1 MFSIFNKRKPNLNDE
16 ENEIEA
22 DIDISTTNTT
32 HTSSITNQTLDLG
45 NKDSGPCRLI
55 LTECKKIKFGTQQ
68 RAFRSQ
74 WYNKCDWLEY
84 GVQRNTAFCFVCRTF
99 GSENSLNS
107 GEIYRLNLDSIIGIS
122 FL

>member
-55 LTECKKIKFGTQQ
+55 LTVRFILFTYKNLIIHFLSYFKYLHLIKILFQVK
-68 RAFRSQ
+68 
-74 WYNKCDWLEY
+74 NC
-84 GVQRNTAFCFVCRTF
+84 
-99 GSENSLNS
+99 
-107 GEIYRLNLDSIIGIS
+107 
-122 FL
+122 